1 MPWAAVTEASLAL
14 WVAGEETL
22 DESKRAEIYAQ
33 LDDVTDQDFAMY
45 RLSYPQIGI
54 VADKHLRGLM
64 EITLSPL
71 FEDWMR
77 IYAVK

>member
-1 MPWAAVTEASLAL
+1 
-14 WVAGEETL
+14 
-22 DESKRAEIYAQ
+22 
-33 LDDVTDQDFAMY
+33 MY